1 MDVNAIIQ
9 AITTLGFP
17 IVACSALFWYV
28 NKQEERRKDEVEG
41 LKEALNENS
50 KILTALKD
58 LINLMLNKGE
68 WYDSRRKM

>member
-17 IVACSALFWYV
+17 IVACGALFWYV

-68 WYDSRRKM
+68 

>member
-9 AITTLGFP
+9 AIATLGFP
-17 IVACSALFWYV
+17 IVACGALFWYV

-50 KILTALKD
+50 KILIALKD

-68 WYDSRRKM
+68 

>member
-1 MDVNAIIQ
+1 MDVNAIMQ

-17 IVACSALFWYV
+17 IVACGALFWYV

-68 WYDSRRKM
+68 

>member
-17 IVACSALFWYV
+17 IVACGALFWYV

-58 LINLMLNKGE
+58 LINLVLNKGE
-68 WYDSRRKM
+68 